1 MKHCVSKL
9 ADSRS
14 VPNHSDYHI
23 FVARRAKTPPG
34 GVPSVPNVARVYDY
48 LLGGKDNFAID
59 RTFGQRIATTLP
71 GIESGVRA
79 QRALLGRVVRY
90 LVADAGIRQL
100 LDIGAGL
107 PTEENVHQIAQ
118 RVDPATRVVYVDND
132 PIVLSHARALLAE
145 NPAVAVADGDL
156 RDPEGIIGHPVVR
169 THLDW
174 TRPIGLLLSGI
185 LHQFTD
191 DERPVQLTA
200 KLIDALPSGSYV
212 FIQHLLD
219 LDDPAGVELKQFM
232 ARAFGQIQFRTAS
245 EVRELFCGLEFVEPG
260 LVLVPEWRPDE
271 ASAAAQQQ
279 AQEQQAVL
287 GLACGGV
294 ARKP

>member
-1 MKHCVSKL
+1 MSLIWADRRVSPG
-9 ADSRS
+9 D
-14 VPNHSDYHI
+14 SDYDV
-23 FVARRAKTPPG
+23 FVGKRAKVPPG
-34 GVPSVPNVARVYDY
+34 GVVPSVPNVARVYDY

-59 RTFGQRIATTLP
+59 RTYGQRIAATLP
-71 GIESGVRA
+71 GIESAVRA
-79 QRALLGRVVRY
+79 QRALLARVVRY

-132 PIVLSHARALLAE
+132 PVVLSHARALLAE
-145 NPAVAVADGDL
+145 NPAVAVAEGDL
-156 RDPEGIIGHPVVR
+156 RDPAGIIGHPVVR
-169 THLDW
+169 AHLDW

-185 LHQFTD
+185 LHQITD
-191 DERPVQLTA
+191 DERPAQLATQ
-200 KLIDALPSGSYV
+200 LIDALPSGSYV

-219 LDDPAGVELKQFM
+219 LRSPAAFQLEQFM
-232 ARAFGQIQFRTAS
+232 ARAFGRVQFRTAGQ
-245 EVRELFCGLEFVEPG
+245 VRELFCGLELVEPG
-260 LVLVPEWRPDE
+260 LVLVPDWRPDE
-271 ASAAAQQQ
+271 PAATAR
-279 AQEQQAVL
+279 EQVVL

>member
-1 MKHCVSKL
+1 VSQKL
-9 ADSRS
+9 ADNRS
-14 VPNHSDYHI
+14 ASNHNDYDI

-34 GVPSVPNVARVYDY
+34 GVPNVPNPARVYDF
-48 LLGGKDNFAID
+48 LLGGKDNFAVD
-59 RTFGQRIATTLP
+59 RTYGQRIITTMP

-107 PTEENVHQIAQ
+107 PTEENVHQIGQ

-132 PIVLSHARALLAE
+132 PVVLSHARALLAE
-145 NPAVAVADGDL
+145 NPAVAVANGDL
-156 RDPEGIIGHPVVR
+156 RDPAGIIEHPVVR
-169 THLDW
+169 AHLDW
-174 TRPIGLLLSGI
+174 TKPIGLLLSGI
-185 LHQFTD
+185 LHQMTD
-191 DERPVQLTA
+191 DERPARLTA
-200 KLIDALPSGSYV
+200 HLIDALPPGSYV

-219 LDDPAGVELKQFM
+219 LDNPAAAQLEHFM

-245 EVRELFCGLEFVEPG
+245 EVRELFCGLELVDPG
-260 LVLVPEWRPDE
+260 LVLVPDWRPDDP
-271 ASAAAQQQ
+271 AATAQQQ
-279 AQEQQAVL
+279 TAVL